1 MPLTLSAPLA
11 AAWRTARPPRPRPPR
26 PLSLRIDVD
35 PDPPGLE
42 AELAT
47 LYERLHRPGDRL
59 HGIERHDSGQPGL
72 ILRTREADGEYYVY
86 VEDTACRRLAGY
98 TVFNRLVELDRRA
111 DRCLRAPHSRYAPP
125 YQRRGLAS
133 ALYRQALA
141 SGLCLL
147 SGARQSAGAHA
158 LWLALARQHECVW
171 VDLRDRRL
179 RLLGAAVPAA
189 VQDDLHTR
197 MMLLGTGW
205 SLSRLAACAGLLGA
219 TGG

>member
-1 MPLTLSAPLA
+1 M
-11 AAWRTARPPRPRPPR
+11 AWGASRSPRPPR

-35 PDPPGLE
+35 PGLPGLE
-42 AELAT
+42 AELAA
-47 LYERLHRPGDRL
+47 LHDRLHRPGDRL

-86 VEDTACRRLAGY
+86 VEDTVCRRLAGY

-111 DRCLRAPHSRYAPP
+111 DRCLRAPHSRYAPA

-147 SGARQSAGAHA
+147 SGARQSPGAHA
-158 LWLALARQHECVW
+158 LWVALARQHECVW

-189 VQDDLHTR
+189 VRDDLHTR
-197 MMLLGTGW
+197 MLLLGSGW
-205 SLSRLAACAGLLGA
+205 SLPRLAACAGLLGV
-219 TGG
+219 TEG